1 MITRNW
7 YLIDGTDVVL
17 GRMSTVVANLL
28 RGKGKV
34 DFAPN
39 NDNGD
44 FVVITNAS
52 KVKLTGKK
60 LEQKVDY
67 RHSGYPQG
75 DKYTLYKDL
84 ILRNPE
90 KMVRLSISG
99 MLPKNRLRAKALKRL
114 RVFKSDAAELEAKC
128 QKIQVK

>member
-1 MITRNW
+1 MVTRNW
-7 YLIDGTDVVL
+7 YLIDATDAVL
-17 GRMSTVVANLL
+17 GRLSTRAADLL

-34 DFAPN
+34 EFAPHK
-39 NDNGD
+39 DIGD
-44 FVVITNAS
+44 FVVIANAG

-60 LEQKVDY
+60 LEQKIDF

-84 ILRNPE
+84 IVKNPE
-90 KMVRLSISG
+90 KMVRLSVSG

-114 RVFKSDAAELEAKC
+114 RIYRNAAAVLEAKC
-128 QKIQVK
+128 QTIKIK

>member
-7 YLIDGTDVVL
+7 YLIDATDAVL
-17 GRMSTVVANLL
+17 GRLSTQVADLL

-39 NDNGD
+39 KDIGD
-44 FVVITNAS
+44 FVVIANAG

-60 LEQKVDY
+60 LDQKIDY

-75 DKYTLYKDL
+75 DKYMLYKDL
-84 ILRNPE
+84 IVQNPE
-90 KMVRLSISG
+90 KMVQLSVSG
-99 MLPKNRLRAKALKRL
+99 MLPKNRLRAKVLKRL
-114 RVFKSDAAELEAKC
+114 KIFKNAAAQLEAKC
-128 QKIQVK
+128 QILKVK

>member
-7 YLIDGTDVVL
+7 YLIDATDAVL

-34 DFAPN
+34 EFEPHKDI
-39 NDNGD
+39 GD
-44 FVVITNAS
+44 FVVITNAG
-52 KVKLTGKK
+52 KVKLTGNK
-60 LEQKVDY
+60 LDQKIDY
-67 RHSGYPQG
+67 RHSGYPRG

-84 ILRNPE
+84 IIQNPE

-99 MLPKNRLRAKALKRL
+99 MLPKNRLRAKVLKRL
-114 RVFKSDAAELEAKC
+114 RIFRNEAAQLEAKC
-128 QKIQVK
+128 QKIKLK